1 MKKRVLAAALCAV
14 MVLGVVGCSSSTTT
28 EETTEAAT
36 ETATEAA
43 TEVVEEATE
52 AAGSA
57 SDLTIGI
64 SIDQLFDS
72 RVATVMGLEDG
83 LEAAGVTD
91 IIELVADGDAQTQ
104 NDQVNQLINQGVDGL
119 LICPVD
125 LNTIET
131 ALIAADAAGIPVVLY
146 DRDAPDSENVIT
158 AVSCGAYDDGYQG
171 GEYIANVLA
180 EMDLDSYVIADL
192 KGPDS
197 DDVGVQRSAGFNA
210 AITEI
215 LGDKATVLTVE
226 TGAWDTATATANFQS
241 TLQANPEICAVFCG
255 TDSFIPG
262 VETVLT
268 DAGRM
273 ISVGEEGHVVIT
285 GINGSLEGYEAV
297 VNGIADGTVVMDCP
311 NTGIIAAEA
320 LLGYLVD
327 GTTPE
332 RTIIVPSVFY
342 TGDDIE
348 ANADSIWGV
357 MDLSLSYQ

>member
-1 MKKRVLAAALCAV
+1 MKRKVLAAALSAV
-14 MVLGVVGCSSSTTT
+14 MVLAMAGCSSSTEATT
-28 EETTEAAT
+28 EATTEAAT
-36 ETATEAA
+36 EATTEAA
-43 TEVVEEATE
+43 TEEATE
-52 AAGSA
+52 AVAS

-72 RVATVMGLEDG
+72 RVATVMGIEDAG
-83 LEAAGVTD
+83 EAAGVTMV
-91 IIELVADGDAQTQ
+91 ELVADGDAQSQ
-104 NDQVNQLINQGVDGL
+104 NDQINTLINQGVDGL

-131 ALIAADAAGIPVVLY
+131 ALIAAKVAEIPVVLY
-146 DRDAPDSENVIT
+146 DRDSPDSENVIT
-158 AVSCGAYDDGYQG
+158 AVSCGAYEDGYQG
-171 GEYIANVLA
+171 GEYIANTLA

-197 DDVGVQRSAGFNA
+197 DDVGVQRSAGFNDS
-210 AITEI
+210 ITDI
-215 LGDKATVLTVE
+215 LGDKATVITVE

-273 ISVGEEGHVVIT
+273 NVVGEEGHVVIT

-311 NTGIIAAEA
+311 NTGIQAMEA
-320 LLGYLVD
+320 LLAYLAD

>member
-1 MKKRVLAAALCAV
+1 MKKLLATALCAV
-14 MVLGVVGCSSSTTT
+14 MVLGVVGCSSTTSTEETVTT
-28 EETTEAAT
+28 EVTTEAAT
-36 ETATEAA
+36 EEAA
-43 TEVVEEATE
+43 EATG
-52 AAGSA
+52 ASA

-146 DRDAPDSENVIT
+146 DRDAPDSDNVISV
-158 AVSCGAYDDGYQG
+158 AVCGATDDGYQG
-171 GEYIANVLA
+171 GLYIAETLDA
-180 EMDLDSYVIADL
+180 MGLDSYVIAEL

-197 DDVGVQRSAGFNA
+197 DDVGVQRSAGFNQ
-210 AITEI
+210 AITEV
-215 LGDKATVLTVE
+215 LGDKATVITVE

-241 TLQANPEICAVFCG
+241 ALQANPEICAVFCG

-273 ISVGEEGHVVIT
+273 NVVGEEGHVVIT
-285 GINGSLEGYEAV
+285 GINGSLEGYESV

-311 NTGIIAAEA
+311 NTGITAAEA
-320 LLGYLVD
+320 LIAYIVD

-332 RTIIVPSVFY
+332 RVITVPSTFY

-348 ANADSIWGV
+348 ANADGIWGV